1 MVTTKKPKTKSAE
14 SKKKSD
20 ASKKGWITRR
30 KNQSKQTTK
39 KSSSKPSRVPASE
52 KLRKLQK
59 TEKIRNLSRLKAQKK
74 GKSLASDKPK
84 LNSKKPLR
92 PARRASKKRVSVR

>member
-1 MVTTKKPKTKSAE
+1 MVTRKKTKITSAE

-30 KNQSKQTTK
+30 KNQNKQTAK
-39 KSSSKPSRVPASE
+39 KSTSRPSRVLASE

-59 TEKIRNLSRLKAQKK
+59 AEKIRNLSRLRAQKK
-74 GKSLASDKPK
+74 GKSLTSDKPK
-84 LNSKKPLR
+84 LNSKKPSR

>member
-1 MVTTKKPKTKSAE
+1 MVARKTTTKFAE
-14 SKKKSD
+14 SKKKSE

-30 KNQSKQTTK
+30 KNQSKQ
-39 KSSSKPSRVPASE
+39 SSKNSSVKPSRTPASD

-59 TEKIRNLSRLKAQKK
+59 TEKIRNISRLKAQKK
-74 GKSLASDKPK
+74 GRSLSSDKPK
-84 LNSKKPLR
+84 LNSKKPMR

>member
-1 MVTTKKPKTKSAE
+1 MVARKTTTKSAE
-14 SKKKSD
+14 SKRKSE

-30 KNQSKQTTK
+30 KNQSKQSSK
-39 KSSSKPSRVPASE
+39 KSSVKPSRTPASD

-59 TEKIRNLSRLKAQKK
+59 TEKIRNISRLKAQKK
-74 GKSLASDKPK
+74 GRSLTSDKPK
-84 LNSKKPLR
+84 LNSKKPMR

>member
-1 MVTTKKPKTKSAE
+1 MVTRKKPNIKSAE

-30 KNQSKQTTK
+30 KNQNKQTTK
-39 KSSSKPSRVPASE
+39 KSSRPSRVPASE